1 MKIFMQSNSS
11 TQPTLNS
18 QYIDSRM
25 QTDSSV
31 NIFIGYSILIPMIV
45 FVGFN
50 IYKKH
55 RAAVFRRKV
64 ASLEKLWH
72 LNIKKELEEK

>member
-1 MKIFMQSNSS
+1 MQSNSS
-11 TQPTLNS
+11 TQPTPNS

-45 FVGFN
+45 FLGFN
-50 IYKKH
+50 LYKKH
-55 RAAVFRRKV
+55 RAAVFCQQV

>member
-1 MKIFMQSNSS
+1 MQSNFS
-11 TQPTLNS
+11 TQATPNS
-18 QYIDSRM
+18 QYIDSSV

-45 FVGFN
+45 FVGLN
-50 IYKKH
+50 IYKKY
-55 RAAVFRRKV
+55 RAAVFHRQV

>member
-1 MKIFMQSNSS
+1 MQSNFT
-11 TQPTLNS
+11 TQPTPNS
-18 QYIDSRM
+18 QYIDSTI

-50 IYKKH
+50 FYKKH
-55 RAAVFRRKV
+55 RVAVFRRQV

>member
-1 MKIFMQSNSS
+1 MQSNFS
-11 TQPTLNS
+11 TQPTPNS
-18 QYIDSRM
+18 QYINYRM

-31 NIFIGYSILIPMIV
+31 NIFIGCSVLIPIII

-50 IYKKH
+50 LYKKH
-55 RAAVFRRKV
+55 RAAVFCRQV
-64 ASLEKLWH
+64 AYLEKLWH

>member
-1 MKIFMQSNSS
+1 MKIFMQSNFS
-11 TQPTLNS
+11 TQATPNS

-31 NIFIGYSILIPMIV
+31 NILIGYSILISMIV

-55 RAAVFRRKV
+55 RTAVFQRQV

>member
-11 TQPTLNS
+11 TQPTPNF
-18 QYIDSRM
+18 QYIDYKM
-25 QTDSSV
+25 PTDSSV

-50 IYKKH
+50 IYKKYQT
-55 RAAVFRRKV
+55 AVFCRQV
-64 ASLEKLWH
+64 AYLEKLWH

>member
-1 MKIFMQSNSS
+1 MEIFIQSNSS
-11 TQPTLNS
+11 TQATPNS

-50 IYKKH
+50 FYKKH
-55 RAAVFRRKV
+55 RAAVLCRQV
-64 ASLEKLWH
+64 TYLEKLWH
-72 LNIKKELEEK
+72 LNIKKRA

>member
-1 MKIFMQSNSS
+1 MQSNFS
-11 TQPTLNS
+11 TQATPNS

-25 QTDSSV
+25 QADSSV
-31 NIFIGYSILIPMIV
+31 NILIGYSILIPMIV

-55 RAAVFRRKV
+55 RTAVFHRQV
-64 ASLEKLWH
+64 TSLEKLWH

>member
-1 MKIFMQSNSS
+1 MRSHST
-11 TQPTLNS
+11 TQPTTNS
-18 QYIDSRM
+18 QYVDSRM
-25 QTDSSV
+25 QTDASV
-31 NIFIGYSILIPMIV
+31 NIFIGCSILIPMIL

-55 RAAVFRRKV
+55 RATVLRQQV

-72 LNIKKELEEK
+72 LNINKKRA

>member
-1 MKIFMQSNSS
+1 MQSNSS
-11 TQPTLNS
+11 TQPIANS

-50 IYKKH
+50 FYKKYQ
-55 RAAVFRRKV
+55 AAVFCRQV
-64 ASLEKLWH
+64 AYLEKLWH

>member
-11 TQPTLNS
+11 TQANPNS
-18 QYIDSRM
+18 QYIDFRM

-45 FVGFN
+45 FAGFN
-50 IYKKH
+50 LYKKY
-55 RAAVFRRKV
+55 RVAVFRRQV